1 MKKGCLSAAAL
12 LLASVSPV
20 FAGDISEP
28 LIVTATRT
36 AQSADET
43 LAPVTVI
50 TRDDIKR
57 LQASSVQDVLRG
69 VPGINI
75 SNNGGSGKATSIILR
90 GTNSD
95 HVLVLIDGIKVG
107 SATLGTTSFQDIPVD
122 QIDRIEIVRGPRS
135 SLYGSEAIGGVIQIF
150 TRKGGGAFTPS
161 FSLGAG
167 SDQTY
172 KASAGVSG
180 GGDLSW
186 YNLNISSFDT
196 GGIDSCRGNLMAG
209 CYTVE
214 PDKDGYRNS
223 SGSLRAGYRFAD
235 NAEVEAHILRT
246 QGHNKYDGS
255 FVNESDIV
263 QQAAGASLS
272 YSPSDRWHAT
282 LLAGRSNDDS
292 NDFLDGVFSGRFKT
306 ERDTLSLQNDLSV
319 ADKHLITLGLD
330 YQNDKVDS
338 TTAYDVTARNDK
350 GLFAQYQG
358 SFGQQD
364 VQFAMRGDDNGQFG
378 HHGTGSAAWGYN
390 FGNGMRLTASYGTA
404 FKAPTFNQLY
414 YPGFG
419 NPNLK
424 PETSRSA
431 EVGLHGKPG
440 WGSWSLNAYQTMVD
454 QLIGSDA
461 NFNPANID
469 SARIRGIEAIS
480 STHLAGWDI
489 SGNLTLLNPE
499 NRSGGANQGNVL
511 PRRAKQTLSIDLDRI
526 YGQWRF
532 GTTLFAAG
540 RRYDDLA
547 NTVELG
553 GYATVDLRAEYA
565 FTKDWLLQGRVGNVL
580 DKRYETAAYFNQ
592 PRRDVLFTL
601 RYQPGV
607 LRRN

>member
-1 MKKGCLSAAAL
+1 MKKCCLSAAVL
-12 LLASVSPV
+12 LLGSIPPV

-36 AQSADET
+36 AQTADAT
-43 LAPVTVI
+43 LATVTVI
-50 TRDDIKR
+50 TRADIER
-57 LQASSVQDVLRG
+57 LQATSLQDVLRG
-69 VPGINI
+69 TPGMDI
-75 SNNGGSGKATSIILR
+75 SNNGGQGKATSVFLR
-90 GTNSD
+90 GANSD
-95 HVLVLIDGIKVG
+95 HVLVLIDGVKAD
-107 SATLGTTSFQDIPVD
+107 SATLGTSSFQDIPID
-122 QIDRIEIVRGPRS
+122 QIERIEIVRGPRS

-161 FSLGAG
+161 FSIGAG

-180 GGDLSW
+180 GDKRSW
-186 YNLNISSFDT
+186 YNANLSGFT
-196 GGIDSCRGNLMAG
+196 TAGIDACRGSLSAG
-209 CYTVE
+209 CYAIE

-223 SGSLRAGYRFAD
+223 SGSLRAGYRFAND
-235 NAEVEAHILRT
+235 AEVEAHILRV

-263 QQAAGASLS
+263 QQAAGASLG
-272 YSPSDRWHAT
+272 YSPTDRWHAS

-292 NDFLDGVFSGRFKT
+292 DDLLDGVFSGRFNT
-306 ERDTLSLQNDLSV
+306 ERDTLSFQNDISV
-319 ADKHLITLGLD
+319 ADKHLITLGLN

-358 SFGQQD
+358 SFGPQD

-390 FGNGMRLTASYGTA
+390 LGDGLRLTASYGTA

-431 EVGLHGKPG
+431 EVGLRGKPG

-511 PRRAKQTLSIDLDRI
+511 PRRAKQTMSFDLDRA
-526 YGQWRF
+526 YGKLRF

-553 GYATVDLRAEYA
+553 GYATLDLRAEYA
-565 FTKDWLLQGRVGNVL
+565 FTKDLLLQGRVGNAL
-580 DKRYETAAYFNQ
+580 DKQYETAAYFNQ
-592 PRRDVLFTL
+592 PGRDFLLTL
-601 RYQPGV
+601 RYQPGSK
-607 LRRN
+607 